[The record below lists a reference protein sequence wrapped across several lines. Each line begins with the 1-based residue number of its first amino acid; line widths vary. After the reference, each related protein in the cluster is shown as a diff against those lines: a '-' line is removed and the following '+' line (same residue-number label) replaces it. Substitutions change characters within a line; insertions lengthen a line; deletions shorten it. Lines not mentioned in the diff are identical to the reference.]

1 MIGGLALA
9 STNPK
14 LKIRASASE
23 IDLSIFHSKAASM
36 KKCAGCLNYKSQLQ
50 HSRSKATVAST
61 RRPYFLPRVS
71 HLESLDRHGSSTL
84 EPKCIPTS
92 TRVKSFHV
100 VMALK
105 GAKKCSKASAVTA
118 QTFQARNNGSDLGPY
133 LSPFSGASTSEL
145 EGMSQC

>member
-1 MIGGLALA
+1 MA

-23 IDLSIFHSKAASM
+23 IDLSIFHSKEASM
-36 KKCAGCLNYKSQLQ
+36 KKCTGCLNCKSQLQ
-50 HSRSKATVAST
+50 HIPSKATVAST
-61 RRPYFLPRVS
+61 RRPYCLPRVS

-92 TRVKSFHV
+92 TRVK
-100 VMALK
+100 MLPCRD
-105 GAKKCSKASAVTA
+105 GTERCKKCGKASCSNCPNIPGKEQWIRLRPIPITLQRRLHIRAI
-118 QTFQARNNGSDLGPY
+118 
-133 LSPFSGASTSEL
+133 

>member
-50 HSRSKATVAST
+50 HSRSKATVASSG
-61 RRPYFLPRVS
+61 RPYFLPRVS

-100 VMALK
+100 VMALQ
-105 GAKKCSKASAVTA
+105 GAKKCSKARAVTA
-118 QTFQARNNGSDLGPY
+118 QTFQARNNRSDLGPY

>member
-1 MIGGLALA
+1 MDWPWHLPIQ
-9 STNPK
+9 SSK
-14 LKIRASASE
+14 LEQAP
-23 IDLSIFHSKAASM
+23 HSKAASM
-36 KKCAGCLNYKSQLQ
+36 KKCTGCLNYKSQLQ

-92 TRVKSFHV
+92 ITRVKSFHV

-105 GAKKCSKASAVTA
+105 GARNAAKQVAATA